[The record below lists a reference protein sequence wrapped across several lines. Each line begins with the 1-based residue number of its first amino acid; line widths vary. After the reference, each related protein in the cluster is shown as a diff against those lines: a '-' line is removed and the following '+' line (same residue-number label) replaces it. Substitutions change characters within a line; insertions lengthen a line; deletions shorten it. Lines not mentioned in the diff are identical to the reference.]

1 MNKELHY
8 ISNHIISM
16 RVILT
21 IACIL
26 LMLPAIA
33 QPRKTYVVLAGEI
46 PKDVLP
52 VEAIYSFPHF
62 KKGIV
67 FLRDGSATSQQ
78 LNYNLFLDEMHFIG
92 AQNDTLA
99 IATPETIKSVV
110 FDSATF
116 YFDKNYLQ
124 VVTGEGENFLA
135 IKQFLVQSPYR
146 TRGAYDV
153 SSSISSISTYSS
165 TYYNGQMSKLQ
176 VKKDVEMEKKKAFF
190 ISDRFN
196 HFYPADKKFFY
207 KVFPNKKAELDTYL
221 KEHHVNFYHENDL
234 VSLLKLC
241 AAS

>member
-1 MNKELHY
+1 
-8 ISNHIISM
+8 M
-16 RVILT
+16 RVVLI

-26 LMLPAIA
+26 LTLPVFA
-33 QPRKTYVVLAGEI
+33 QPRKTYVVRAGEI
-46 PKDVLP
+46 PNEVLP
-52 VEAIYSFPHF
+52 PEAIYSFPHF

-78 LNYNLFLDEMHFIG
+78 LNYNLLLDEMHFIN
-92 AQNDTLA
+92 ANNDTLA

-110 FDSATF
+110 FDSTSF

-124 VVTGEGENFLA
+124 VVLEEGEHTLA

-146 TRGAYDV
+146 TRGAYDI

-165 TYYNGQMSKLQ
+165 IYSNGHLSKLQ
-176 VKKDVEMEKKKAFF
+176 IKKDVEMEKKSLFF

-207 KVFPNKKAELDTYL
+207 KVFPNKKAELDSYL
-221 KEHHVNFYHENDL
+221 KENHINFYDKNNL
-234 VSLLKLC
+234 VSLIKLC
-241 AAS
+241 SAL